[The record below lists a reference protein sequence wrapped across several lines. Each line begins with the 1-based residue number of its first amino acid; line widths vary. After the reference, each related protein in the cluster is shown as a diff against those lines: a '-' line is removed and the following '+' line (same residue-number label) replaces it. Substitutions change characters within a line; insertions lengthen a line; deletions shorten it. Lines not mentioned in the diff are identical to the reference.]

1 MKIAPCDIYRYQAP
15 LPMGLEVKGW
25 HASCQENIEKAMA
38 SVGFENIVVPQSINL
53 FMDTP
58 GLEDGRIAWLEAKT
72 KPGDNVV
79 FRAEMDCYLAVSAC
93 PQDILVIN
101 ASKPSPIEI
110 EILA

>member
-1 MKIAPCDIYRYQAP
+1 
-15 LPMGLEVKGW
+15 MGLEVKGW

-79 FRAEMDCYLAVSAC
+79 LRAEMDCYLAVSPARRTFSSLT
-93 PQDILVIN
+93 PPSHRRSR
-101 ASKPSPIEI
+101 SKSWPDLRPFVSGQG
-110 EILA
+110 LAM